1 MKYTTTLLL
10 LFLYI
15 SVYAQPSYS
24 VATIPHELTAN
35 ANSILVRETM
45 EVDVSKSNKLI
56 YKEHT
61 VRAVLNKKGDNDV
74 ISYVAYDDDTHVVS
88 AEVFVYDQK
97 GNELRHFKKR
107 DFNDVSKGDG
117 ISLYNDDRA
126 LYLDYT
132 PSEYPY
138 IFEFK
143 YEIESKTTAFIPKWY
158 PVGNYW
164 RSTIESTYKLTFDP
178 ANKPR
183 FSAANLDGYDISIS
197 ETPTAIIGTAK
208 NIKAIRY
215 EDASLPFP
223 LIAPN
228 VRFAL
233 NKFFYKGVPVI
244 ANNWKELGFWMQ
256 SSILHDVNDLPEG
269 TVERIKNL
277 VQNDTTHLAK
287 AKKIYEFVQN
297 KVRYISVQIGVGGWK
312 PMLASEVDKLSYG
325 DCKALTNYT
334 KSLLEAVGIPSY
346 YTILYAGS
354 NGLDFSNDFSLLQ
367 GNHAILGI
375 PVDNDIV
382 WLECTSQDAPFGF
395 GGSFSDDRDVLII
408 TPEGGK
414 IVRTKTYSHK
424 DNTQENTGSIFIDA
438 QGVLRANVNV
448 VSKGL
453 QYDDKYMWATKSKNE
468 LEKHYKE
475 RWSYINGFSIDKVT
489 LQDNKDDI
497 VFSEHLELV
506 IPNYLL
512 EVGNDLLLCPN
523 VFNQS
528 QYIPSRIRDRR
539 QMLHIKEG
547 FEDVDSFDITIPE
560 GYSVDSLPKNET
572 VTNKFGSYS
581 IQFEK
586 LAENRIKYNR
596 KLTIKKGTFPASEY
610 ENYRNFRRKISKL
623 DTSKILLTP
632 K

>member
-1 MKYTTTLLL
+1 MKYTTTLLF

-24 VATIPHELTAN
+24 VATIPNELTTN
-35 ANSILVRETM
+35 ANSILVHETM

-183 FSAANLDGYDISIS
+183 FSASNLDGYDISIS
-197 ETPTAIIGTAK
+197 ETPTAIIGIAK

-277 VQNDTTHLAK
+277 VQNDTTNLAK

-312 PMLASEVDKLSYG
+312 PMLAHQ
-325 DCKALTNYT
+325 
-334 KSLLEAVGIPSY
+334 
-346 YTILYAGS
+346 LY
-354 NGLDFSNDFSLLQ
+354 
-367 GNHAILGI
+367 
-375 PVDNDIV
+375 
-382 WLECTSQDAPFGF
+382 
-395 GGSFSDDRDVLII
+395 
-408 TPEGGK
+408 K
-414 IVRTKTYSHK
+414 
-424 DNTQENTGSIFIDA
+424 
-438 QGVLRANVNV
+438 V
-448 VSKGL
+448 V
-453 QYDDKYMWATKSKNE
+453 T
-468 LEKHYKE
+468 
-475 RWSYINGFSIDKVT
+475 
-489 LQDNKDDI
+489 
-497 VFSEHLELV
+497 
-506 IPNYLL
+506 
-512 EVGNDLLLCPN
+512 
-523 VFNQS
+523 
-528 QYIPSRIRDRR
+528 
-539 QMLHIKEG
+539 
-547 FEDVDSFDITIPE
+547 
-560 GYSVDSLPKNET
+560 
-572 VTNKFGSYS
+572 
-581 IQFEK
+581 
-586 LAENRIKYNR
+586 
-596 KLTIKKGTFPASEY
+596 
-610 ENYRNFRRKISKL
+610 
-623 DTSKILLTP
+623 
-632 K
+632 